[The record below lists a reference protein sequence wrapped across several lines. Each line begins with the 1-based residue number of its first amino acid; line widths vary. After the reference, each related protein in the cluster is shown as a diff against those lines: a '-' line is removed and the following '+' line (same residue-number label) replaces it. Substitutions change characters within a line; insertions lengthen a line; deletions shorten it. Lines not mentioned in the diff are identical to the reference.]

1 MKLGSRKSCSAFTLV
16 ELMMAVGSGSIMLAA
31 LITAAVAL
39 ERSFAAVE
47 GYSISEA
54 DQLRV
59 SDYIALDVRRALS
72 ASVSGGTLTLTIPNY
87 YNAHNDN
94 PSWTNATPVGLI
106 DDGYGGFTYGTGSTL
121 AGSITIRYYQQGA
134 SFIREVAGTPSII
147 ANNVSSFSVTPQD
160 LSSSVSCKITFAPTF
175 TYLPGTGAINATTVY
190 SNTFLRNAAAR
201 Q

>member
-1 MKLGSRKSCSAFTLV
+1 MKLRSRKSSPAFTIL
-16 ELMMAVGSGSIMLAA
+16 ETMMAVGSTSIMMAA
-31 LITAAVAL
+31 LITAGVTL
-39 ERSFAAVE
+39 QRSFAAIE

-72 ASVSGGTLTLTIPNY
+72 ASVANGTLTLTIPNY

-94 PSWTNATPVGLI
+94 PSWANATPTGLI
-106 DDGYGGFTYGTGSTL
+106 DDGYGGFIYGTGSTF

-134 SFIREVAGTPSII
+134 SFIREVAGTPNII
-147 ANNVSSFSVTPQD
+147 ATNVSSFSVTPQD

-175 TYLPGTGAINATTVY
+175 TYLPDAGAISSTTVY